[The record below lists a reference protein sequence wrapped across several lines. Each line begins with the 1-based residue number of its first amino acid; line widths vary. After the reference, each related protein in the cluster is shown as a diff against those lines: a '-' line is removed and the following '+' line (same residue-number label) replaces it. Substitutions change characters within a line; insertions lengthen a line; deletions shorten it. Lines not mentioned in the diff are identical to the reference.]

1 MSPIV
6 SSAKVP
12 FFDYSLKRGYIAN
25 RSRRAWQPAQMKMKI
40 LQRLDLQ
47 RRYCTSKLLNIS
59 STMLDQAHADNC
71 GEQAANW
78 SKWESPPAASSAKA

>member
-6 SSAKVP
+6 SSAEVP

-25 RSRRAWQPAQMKMKI
+25 RSRRAGQPAQMKI
-40 LQRLDLQ
+40 LQRLNLQ